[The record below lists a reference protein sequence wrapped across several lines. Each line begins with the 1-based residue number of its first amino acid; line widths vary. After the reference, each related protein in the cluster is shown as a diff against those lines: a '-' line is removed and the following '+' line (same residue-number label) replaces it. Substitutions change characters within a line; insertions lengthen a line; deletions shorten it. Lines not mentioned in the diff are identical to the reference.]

1 MPTLHDVSSGA
12 LLGAVSEE
20 DVKMLVD
27 QLEEESSQ
35 DDDYFIDTNTI
46 DMLQQAGASE
56 SLVAL
61 LRTAVGT
68 SGGIDVRVET

>member
-20 DVKMLVD
+20 DVKTLVD

-35 DDDYFIDTNTI
+35 DDDYFIDTATI
-46 DMLQQAGASE
+46 DLLQQAGASE
-56 SLVAL
+56 SLLAL
-61 LRTAVGT
+61 LREAVGT
-68 SGGIDVRVET
+68 SDGIDVRVEN